1 MNAEAQILSQGYGI
15 RICILIWSPVIYI
28 YNNFWEALALK
39 YSAKT
44 EVENLY
50 FNVQVQLQFCLSR
63 NVVGRKLERAYI

>member
-28 YNNFWEALALK
+28 YSNFWEALALK

-44 EVENLY
+44 EVGSFY
-50 FNVQVQLQFCLSR
+50 FNIQVQLQFCLSR
-63 NVVGRKLERAYI
+63 NAIGRKLERAYM